1 MAWNRTGKKTLINFA
16 PFSSFYTYI
25 IWVWHHD
32 FNFNDVMFQ
41 KQKYSNSGNRVKSLQ
56 RNGTKCI
63 QITVDKYNEAL
74 PVSTASNSYN
84 RNANIGSPATSSLKC
99 KPLVK
104 SLSEGSV
111 THRTKRCTSR
121 N

>member
-1 MAWNRTGKKTLINFA
+1 
-16 PFSSFYTYI
+16 
-25 IWVWHHD
+25 
-32 FNFNDVMFQ
+32 MFQ
-41 KQKYSNSGNRVKSLQ
+41 KQKYSNSGNRLKKL
-56 RNGTKCI
+56 RHNDTKI
-63 QITVDKYNEAL
+63 IEITVDKYNEVL

-111 THRTKRCTSR
+111 THRTKR
-121 N
+121 